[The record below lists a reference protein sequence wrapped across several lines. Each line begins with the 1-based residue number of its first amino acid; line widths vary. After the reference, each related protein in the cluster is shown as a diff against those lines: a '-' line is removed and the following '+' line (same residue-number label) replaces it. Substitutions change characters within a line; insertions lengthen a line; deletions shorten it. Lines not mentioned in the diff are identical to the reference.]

1 MMYRI
6 YLGLYLDSVLIKLS
20 IEGGTLSLDRE
31 MA

>member
-6 YLGLYLDSVLIKLS
+6 FLGLDYDSVLIKLS

-31 MA
+31 MV